1 MNPRTFLSILA
12 AAFLLI
18 AGPGIAQA
26 GPQGPIPQN
35 LDEMIAAA
43 LRANPEV
50 VLAEAK
56 LRQAQAELNQVRLQV
71 TRDVVTAFAERKQHE
86 GQLAAASQ
94 VLQQAQAL
102 QKRGTMSNTDVEK
115 AKAELGQAEVA
126 SAQSDAAMRYLIGVG
141 TQMSADPFRA
151 KSSNQEPERAK
162 TEARPQTPPDAMIG
176 PLAKQVTG
184 PFENTNL
191 ADLTKRL
198 SDQIGVSILVD
209 ANAFG
214 FPAEFA
220 ISLTLREPVTLTQV
234 FQALADQHDMC
245 FILRDYGILVT
256 SEGRA
261 MEIRAPAIPS
271 NLRVN
276 SDATK

>member
-1 MNPRTFLSILA
+1 MNPRTSLSTLA
-12 AAFLLI
+12 ASFLLI
-18 AGPGIAQA
+18 AGPVLAQA

-43 LRANPEV
+43 LQANPEV

-94 VLQQAQAL
+94 LLQQAL
-102 QKRGTMSNTDVEK
+102 VGQKRGTLSNADVEK

-126 SAQSDAAMRYLIGVG
+126 SAQSDAAMRYLIGIG

-151 KSSNQEPERAK
+151 KTNQEPETPK
-162 TEARPQTPPDAMIG
+162 TVARPEKIPESLVQ

-184 PFENTNL
+184 PFEKTNL
-191 ADLTKRL
+191 ADLMKHL
-198 SDQIGVSILVD
+198 SDQAGVSILVD
-209 ANAFG
+209 
-214 FPAEFA
+214 PAALGPPADYE
-220 ISLTLREPVTLTQV
+220 ISLALRDGVTLIQV
-234 FQALADQHDMC
+234 FQALADQVKLC
-245 FILRDYGILVT
+245 FVLRDYGIMVT

-261 MEIRAPAIPS
+261 SEIIAPAIPS
-271 NLRVN
+271 TLRLN
-276 SDATK
+276 EDAVK